1 MNAKVPWLK
10 PALWGVALGAVGT
23 MVLGFSWLGWVSGAT
38 ADRMARERTETAV
51 VSAMTPG
58 CVARFM
64 AQPKAAQKLAELRE
78 TDSWKQREVVEA
90 GGWATVGDA
99 TTANSALAS
108 ACAEQL
114 LKTKA

>member
-1 MNAKVPWLK
+1 MNVKVPWLK
-10 PALWGVALGAVGT
+10 PALWGAALGVVVT
-23 MVLGFSWLGWVSGAT
+23 MVVGFSWLGWVSGAT
-38 ADRMARERTETAV
+38 ADRMARERTEAAV

-64 AQPKAAQKLAELRE
+64 AQPKASQKLAELRE

-99 TTANSALAS
+99 TSANSALAS

-114 LKTKA
+114 LKPKA